1 MLKSLHRI
9 KNGYIFVPTNKL
21 KLKTMT
27 LQQLF
32 QEAQNRY
39 NNGYSQSRLVDF
51 VFANAKNLTQANK
64 ILSKILK

>member
-1 MLKSLHRI
+1 RI
-9 KNGYIFVPTNKL
+9 KKYITLAKEINKQ
-21 KLKTMT
+21 KHKTMT

>member
-1 MLKSLHRI
+1 
-9 KNGYIFVPTNKL
+9 
-21 KLKTMT
+21 MT

-51 VFANAKNLTQANK
+51 VFVNAKNLTQANK

>member
-1 MLKSLHRI
+1 
-9 KNGYIFVPTNKL
+9 
-21 KLKTMT
+21 MT
-27 LQQLF
+27 LQKLL

-64 ILSKILK
+64 ILTIILK